1 MNKAIL
7 CGNISTDI
15 ELKQTNGGAP
25 VSKFNLAVNRKD
37 GVDFIPIVVWNQ
49 SAENV
54 KEYCEKG
61 SKILVE
67 GRIQV
72 REYEKDGQKRYSTEV
87 VADRVEFMSSKKK
100 ESNPYEDMNIKTESQ
115 IGSQIEITQDD
126 LPF

>member
-1 MNKAIL
+1 MNKVII

-15 ELKQTNGGAP
+15 ELKQTNGGTP
-25 VSKFNLAVNRKD
+25 VAKFNLAVNRKD

-61 SKILVE
+61 SKLLIE

-72 REYEKDGQKRYSTEV
+72 REYEKDGQKRHSTEV
-87 VADRVEFMSSKKK
+87 VADRIEFMSKKK
-100 ESNPYEDMNIKTESQ
+100 DNPYEEMSIKTESN
-115 IGSQIEITQDD
+115 IGTQIEINDND

>member
-25 VSKFNLAVNRKD
+25 VAKFNLAVNRKD

-61 SKILVE
+61 SKVLVE

-72 REYEKDGQKRYSTEV
+72 REYEKDGQKRHSTEV
-87 VADRVEFMSSKKK
+87 VADKIEFMSKKK
-100 ESNPYEDMNIKTESQ
+100 DNPYEEMSIKTESN
-115 IGSQIEITQDD
+115 IGTQIEITDND